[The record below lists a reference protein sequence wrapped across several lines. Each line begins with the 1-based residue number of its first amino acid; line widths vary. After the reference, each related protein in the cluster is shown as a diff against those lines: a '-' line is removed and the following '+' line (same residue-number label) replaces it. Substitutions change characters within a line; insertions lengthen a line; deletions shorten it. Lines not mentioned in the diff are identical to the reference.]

1 MSKTTLA
8 IICVMSALCA
18 VGAVQKPTA
27 KKTSFSESELR
38 ALAKAV
44 PDVKNAGQLY
54 SVALATSNDVD
65 RQQAYLRSSAA
76 GLIACGKTDIYKKH
90 IKGKLQNVA
99 EFEDGLKDDC
109 EKCSGAGTKERRCY
123 DCKGEGKCPGCKGSG
138 ETVRVGFD
146 NNNETRPC
154 RKCKGEGRCPK
165 CGGEG
170 STKEKCFTCAG
181 TGRVLSKTVAERVF
195 RDTCNAIADG
205 VDVVPPPNNA
215 DVNHRV
221 NVNLEQ
227 QRTKQQNVVGEQ
239 LQRRSRRGHKG
250 ERSVRERVAL
260 PASSGCEIDNGL
272 LAKLK
277 DFKKQHRYRL
287 EDVISVGKA
296 ILSTSKVTSRVISGT
311 PFYCNSPD
319 NDIEFR
325 KEVRTIVKSAQ
336 TLLSD
341 VEANEVEIL
350 RGEFNPDGY
359 VEYWHEDTT
368 EIRKCRL
375 FDEVWEK
382 ALYSPHVQRDANNN
396 PLGRVLLT
404 KAPDNM
410 VFVVDD
416 VSLVELKGGGKV
428 YCVELTALVFG
439 EENRT
444 LEIVWNGRKDQTE
457 RYVELAEKAGVLA
470 GGKVSLLV
478 PTSHRDVEKWK
489 KGDTVI
495 SKGWLSEWNIINGV
509 LTYGNGVKEEYRK
522 IEMSGEMF
530 RSFRDFT
537 EMNSHISL

>member
-1 MSKTTLA
+1 MKYVKIVL
-8 IICVMSALCA
+8 CVLFMLCA
-18 VGAVQKPTA
+18 VSAAQKPTA

-38 ALAKAV
+38 TLAKAA
-44 PDVKNAGQLY
+44 PDVKIAGQLY

-65 RQQAYLRSSAA
+65 RQQSYLKASAA

-138 ETVRVGFD
+138 DTVRVGFD

-170 STKEKCFTCAG
+170 STKEKCFACAG
-181 TGRVLSKTVAERVF
+181 TGKVFSKTVAVRVF
-195 RDTCNAIADG
+195 RDSCNAIADG
-205 VDVVPPPNNA
+205 VDVAVTSNKT
-215 DVNHRV
+215 DVKSRV
-221 NVNLEQ
+221 EVNLAQ
-227 QRTKQQNVVGEQ
+227 QRVERQNVAGDQ
-239 LQRRSRRGHKG
+239 AQHRSRRGHKG
-250 ERSVRERVAL
+250 GGTVRTSKTL
-260 PASSGCEIDNGL
+260 PSSSGYQIDNKL
-272 LAKLK
+272 LEKLK
-277 DFKKQHRYRL
+277 DFKRQNRYRL
-287 EDVISVGKA
+287 EDVVSAGNA
-296 ILSTSKVTSRVISGT
+296 ILSTSKVPYEAISDT
-311 PFYCNSPD
+311 PFYYHSPN
-319 NDIEFR
+319 NDLEFK
-325 KEVRTIVKSAQ
+325 KEVRAIVNSAK

-341 VEANEVEIL
+341 LEANQTEIL
-350 RGEFNPDGY
+350 MGEFKPDHY
-359 VEYWHEDTT
+359 IEYWHEDTT
-368 EIRKCRL
+368 DIRKRRL

-382 ALYSPHVQRDANNN
+382 ALYSPHVQRDTNNN

-439 EENRT
+439 EKNYT
-444 LEIVWNGRKDQTE
+444 LGTVWNGRKDQTK
-457 RYVELAEKAGVLA
+457 RYVELAKEAGVLA
-470 GGKVSLLV
+470 GGKVNLLV

-495 SKGWLSEWNIINGV
+495 SKGWLSEWNITNAV
-509 LTYGNGVKEEYRK
+509 RTYGNGEKEEYRK

-530 RSFRDFT
+530 RSLRDWEEINT
-537 EMNSHISL
+537 HVSL

>member
-1 MSKTTLA
+1 MKYVKIVL
-8 IICVMSALCA
+8 CVLFMLCA
-18 VGAVQKPTA
+18 VSAAQKPTA

-38 ALAKAV
+38 TLAKAA
-44 PDVKNAGQLY
+44 PDVKIAGQLY

-65 RQQAYLRSSAA
+65 RQQAYLRASAV
-76 GLIACGKTDIYKKH
+76 GLIACGKADVYRKH
-90 IKGKLQNVA
+90 VKGRLQNVA
-99 EFEDGLKDDC
+99 EFEAGLKDDC
-109 EKCSGAGTKERRCY
+109 EKCSGVGTKERRCY
-123 DCKGEGKCPGCKGSG
+123 DCKGEGQCSVCKGSG
-138 ETVRVGFD
+138 ETVRVGFN
-146 NNNETRPC
+146 NNNETKPC
-154 RKCKGEGRCPK
+154 RKCKGSRRCPK

-170 STKEKCFTCAG
+170 STREKCLSCSG
-181 TGRVLSKTVAERVF
+181 TGMVLSKTVAVRVF

-205 VDVVPPPNNA
+205 VDIAATSNKA
-215 DVNHRV
+215 DVNSNGKV
-221 NVNLEQ
+221 DFAQ
-227 QRTKQQNVVGEQ
+227 QHTAQNVDRE
-239 LQRRSRRGHKG
+239 LSQRRSRRGHKG

-260 PASSGCEIDNGL
+260 PASSGCEIDNEL

-287 EDVISVGKA
+287 EDVVSVGKA

-325 KEVRTIVKSAQ
+325 KKVRTIVKSAQ

-375 FDEVWEK
+375 FDEIWEK

-444 LEIVWNGRKDQTE
+444 LEIVWNGREYQTK
-457 RYVELAEKAGVLA
+457 RYVELAKKAGVLA
-470 GGKVSLLV
+470 GGTVRLLV

-495 SKGWLSEWNIINGV
+495 SKGWLSEWNIINAV
-509 LTYGNGVKEEYRK
+509 RTYGNGEKEECRK

-530 RSFRDFT
+530 RSFRDWEKINT
-537 EMNSHISL
+537 HVSL

>member
-1 MSKTTLA
+1 MKYVKIVL
-8 IICVMSALCA
+8 CVLFMLCA
-18 VGAVQKPTA
+18 VSAAQKSTA

-38 ALAKAV
+38 TLAKAA
-44 PDVKNAGQLY
+44 PDVKIAGQLY

-65 RQQAYLRSSAA
+65 RQQEYLKTSAA
-76 GLIACGKTDIYKKH
+76 GLIACGEMDVYKKH
-90 IKGKLQNVA
+90 IKGKLQNAA
-99 EFEDGLKDDC
+99 EFEDMLKGDC
-109 EKCSGAGTKERRCY
+109 EKCSGQGARNHRCY
-123 DCKGEGKCPGCKGSG
+123 TCSGNGKCSRCKGSG
-138 ETVRVGFD
+138 QTVSVGFD
-146 NNNETRPC
+146 NNNESKTC
-154 RKCKGEGRCPK
+154 RKCNGSGHCQK
-165 CGGEG
+165 CSGAG
-170 STKEKCFTCAG
+170 STNKKCLACAG
-181 TGRVLSKTVAERVF
+181 TGRTFSKTVATMVF
-195 RDTCNAIADG
+195 RDSCNTIADG
-205 VDVVPPPNNA
+205 VDIAATSNKA
-215 DVNHRV
+215 DVNSNGKV
-221 NVNLEQ
+221 DFAQ
-227 QRTKQQNVVGEQ
+227 QHTAQNVDRE
-239 LQRRSRRGHKG
+239 LSQRRSRRGHKG

-260 PASSGCEIDNGL
+260 PASSGCEIDNEL
-272 LAKLK
+272 LVKLK

-287 EDVISVGKA
+287 EDVVSVGKA
-296 ILSTSKVTSRVISGT
+296 VLSTSKVTSRVISGT
-311 PFYCNSPD
+311 PFYYNSPG
-319 NDIEFR
+319 NNIEFR

-375 FDEVWEK
+375 FDEIWEK

-444 LEIVWNGRKDQTE
+444 LEIVWNGREYQTK
-457 RYVELAEKAGVLA
+457 RYVELAKKAGVLA
-470 GGKVSLLV
+470 GGTVRLLV

-495 SKGWLSEWNIINGV
+495 SKGWLSEWNIINAV
-509 LTYGNGVKEEYRK
+509 RTYGNGGKEEYRK

-537 EMNSHISL
+537 EMNSNISL